1 MPQLLL
7 MQHGSATYLEVL
19 IARQSLLQAE
29 IEQAQNRLTEMC
41 GVIDLYIA
49 LGGASE

>member
-29 IEQAQNRLTEMC
+29 IEQTQNRLAEMC